1 MKRLKNGDRFFFS
14 LHNSASGFSSAQL
27 AEIKKASWARVMCDN
42 SGLESIQPRA
52 FKKVSESNPIVN
64 CDNNVIERLDL
75 SAWA

>member
-14 LHNSASGFSSAQL
+14 LNKSASGFSPAQL
-27 AEIKKASWARVMCDN
+27 AEIKKVSWARVMCDN

-52 FKKVSESNPIVN
+52 LKKVSESNPLVN

>member
-14 LHNSASGFSSAQL
+14 LNNSASGFSPAQL
-27 AEIKKASWARVMCDN
+27 AEIEKVSWARVMCDN
-42 SGLESIQPRA
+42 SGLEFIQPKA
-52 FKKVSESNPIVN
+52 LKKVSESNPIVN